1 MISFCKQGGDI
12 VFWLLVG
19 ILLMQ
24 IVIIASVLS
33 MEKDLKIALEQ
44 LEELQNKL
52 VFFKNAIKK
61 NRSND
66 ERI

>member
-1 MISFCKQGGDI
+1 M
-12 VFWLLVG
+12 FWLLVG

-33 MEKDLKIALEQ
+33 MEKDLKIALER

-52 VFFKNAIKK
+52 IFFKNAIKK

-66 ERI
+66 ETI